1 MPHFIIDCS
10 EDILDQKSPDEILD
24 TVYSAAE
31 GSGLFAKDDI
41 KVRIRPFKYYKLGGE
56 KKSFIHVFGNIME
69 GRNTEQKANL
79 SRKVIEQLNLMFP
92 DIPILS
98 MNIRE
103 FEAATYCNKSLINP
117 ENTSHDR
124 HFNDQ

>member
-10 EDILDQKSPDEILD
+10 EEILNQKSPNEIMD
-24 TVYSAAE
+24 AVYEVAEDSA
-31 GSGLFAKDDI
+31 LFAKNDI
-41 KVRIRPFKYYKLGGE
+41 KVRIVPFKYYKLGGE
-56 KKSFIHVFGNIME
+56 KKNFIHVFGNIME
-69 GRNTEQKANL
+69 GRTTKQKANL
-79 SRKVIEQLNLMFP
+79 SKKIIERLNLIFP
-92 DIPILS
+92 EVPIIS

-117 ENTSHDR
+117 ENTTHDR

>member
-1 MPHFIIDCS
+1 
-10 EDILDQKSPDEILD
+10 
-24 TVYSAAE
+24 
-31 GSGLFAKDDI
+31 
-41 KVRIRPFKYYKLGGE
+41 
-56 KKSFIHVFGNIME
+56 ME